1 MHVQELFGDDLIH
14 QTNAHNA
21 RDFFMKVAQ
30 KPLQIPV
37 SKGGRREYIV
47 DHRFDF
53 DVESRTSQNLAE

>member
-1 MHVQELFGDDLIH
+1 
-14 QTNAHNA
+14 
-21 RDFFMKVAQ
+21 MKVAQ